1 MSTGLD
7 AETAIREIRNNRS
20 EDALFNEDYVSWLMA
35 EGAAFIAPSTSP
47 QAA

>member
-7 AETAIREIRNNRS
+7 AETAIKEIRENRS
-20 EDALFNEDYVSWLMA
+20 EDALFNQDYVTWLMT
-35 EGAAFIAPSTSP
+35 EGAAFIAPSPSA